1 MAVKLLMTWDIQ
13 PGREQE
19 YFEFIVQ
26 EFIPTLERLG
36 LKAEDAWF
44 TVYGDYPQI
53 LTSVLAEDLPSVQR
67 ALQSPEWKQVVERL
81 QEYVRNFDYK
91 VVEARQ
97 GFQL

>member
-1 MAVKLLMTWDIQ
+1 MTVKLLMTWNIK

-26 EFIPTLERLG
+26 EFIPVLERLG
-36 LKAEDAWF
+36 LRAEDAWF

-53 LTSVLAEDLPSVQR
+53 LTSVLAESLDDVER
-67 ALQSPEWKQVVERL
+67 ALASPEWKQVADRL
-81 QEYVRNFDYK
+81 QDFVSDFEYK
-91 VVEARQ
+91 VVEARP

>member
-1 MAVKLLMTWDIQ
+1 MAVKLLMTWDIK
-13 PGREQE
+13 PGREHE

-26 EFIPTLERLG
+26 EFIPALEHLG

-53 LTSVLAEDLPSVQR
+53 LTSVRADSLTEAQR
-67 ALQSPEWKQVVERL
+67 ALASPEWQRVTQRL
-81 QEYVRNFDYK
+81 EEYVSNFSYK
-91 VVEARQ
+91 IVDARP

>member
-1 MAVKLLMTWDIQ
+1 MAVKLLMTWDIK

-26 EFIPTLERLG
+26 DFIPTLERLG
-36 LKAEDAWF
+36 LRAEDAWF

-53 LTSVLAEDLPSVQR
+53 LTSVVAESVDDVRR
-67 ALQSPEWKQVVERL
+67 ALASPEWRRIAERL
-81 QEYVRNFDYK
+81 GEYVANFEYK
-91 VVEARQ
+91 VVEARP

>member
-1 MAVKLLMTWDIQ
+1 VTVKLLMTWNIK

-26 EFIPTLERLG
+26 EFIPVLERLG
-36 LKAEDAWF
+36 LRAEDAWF

-53 LTSVLAEDLPSVQR
+53 LTSVLAESLDDVER
-67 ALQSPEWKQVVERL
+67 ALASPEWKQVADRL
-81 QEYVRNFDYK
+81 QDFVSDFEYK
-91 VVEARQ
+91 VVEARP